1 MNCQKKKRLTLFKQ
15 ALKASRE
22 SFELTCSSILIFSLL
37 SSGCSPI
44 VSTPM
49 PLRKLPRVNQPQLP
63 DHPSIIFTLCISP
76 RDNASQAKNT
86 TIIRHIVINVTKTS
100 IPLYNNRC
108 PTWHST
114 RVNVYPLDDMFH
126 AKEYCWKKWMKK
138 LARFLSKRSAKTTW
152 WQNAW
157 KRSSSNRSLLDTRP
171 RWRFAANC
179 RHFSLHTLP
188 LLFSFFVPSC
198 GPSPSSESRGE
209 SVRARAGHGR
219 GTATDTSS
227 SSRFTLSLVRR
238 LPLFLFVGRFVA
250 AGLFLLFCRLF
261 VVGVFFDGCVRAALF
276 QTRKTTAR
284 GKINWR
290 GIFRGGTF
298 CPFSSILTSLFIP
311 WSFASPPPLYPLFLR
326 FQLHAFH
333 QTGIWST
340 AQMGDVRWH
349 NRSSQCHKILMIIYG
364 DVGITFSIFLL
375 ISIGGKY
382 YLVSR
387 SLEILFLYSIS
398 KGWFVHS

>member
-1 MNCQKKKRLTLFKQ
+1 MSDVTFDTSQ
-15 ALKASRE
+15 
-22 SFELTCSSILIFSLL
+22 
-37 SSGCSPI
+37 
-44 VSTPM
+44 
-49 PLRKLPRVNQPQLP
+49 
-63 DHPSIIFTLCISP
+63 CISARWYVP
-76 RDNASQAKNT
+76 CERILLEKIKEKSCSFSVEAECKDHVVAE
-86 TIIRHIVINVTKTS
+86 RVKTLG
-100 IPLYNNRC
+100 P
-108 PTWHST
+108 
-114 RVNVYPLDDMFH
+114 
-126 AKEYCWKKWMKK
+126 
-138 LARFLSKRSAKTTW
+138 ARTG
-152 WQNAW
+152 
-157 KRSSSNRSLLDTRP
+157 LLDTRP

-311 WSFASPPPLYPLFLR
+311 WSFASPPSLYPLFLR
-326 FQLHAFH
+326 FHLRAFH
-333 QTGIWST
+333 QRGIWST
-340 AQMGDVRWH
+340 AQMGDVWWH
-349 NRSSQCHKILMIIYG
+349 NRSS
-364 DVGITFSIFLL
+364 
-375 ISIGGKY
+375 
-382 YLVSR
+382 
-387 SLEILFLYSIS
+387 
-398 KGWFVHS
+398 